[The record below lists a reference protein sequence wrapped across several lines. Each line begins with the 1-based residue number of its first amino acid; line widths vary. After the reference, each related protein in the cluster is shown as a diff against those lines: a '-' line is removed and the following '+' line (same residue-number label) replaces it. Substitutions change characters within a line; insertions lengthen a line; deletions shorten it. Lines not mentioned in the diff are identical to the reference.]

1 MTATF
6 IQSQTSG
13 VLLKNISWRTYES
26 LVNELAEQRG
36 IRLTYDRGTL
46 EIMTPSDPH
55 EGNKQILGRFV
66 ETVTEELNI
75 EIRSLGSL
83 TCRRE
88 DLERGLEP
96 DQCYYI
102 ENEAIVRSLK
112 QIDLNQDPPPDL
124 VIEIDITSSSINRME
139 LYASLGVPEVWR
151 YDGSRLIFYQLEGQ
165 EYVERE
171 VSPHFPFLSSSEIMG
186 FVETQKNV
194 GETSMIRGF
203 RQWVRSRIDSF
214 DPYYFSSVN
223 PSATVISQAE
233 STSLDACR

>member
-1 MTATF
+1 MTATL
-6 IQSQTSG
+6 IPTPQAG
-13 VLLKNISWRTYES
+13 VLLKNISWQTYES
-26 LVNELAEQRG
+26 LVNELAQQRG

-46 EIMTPSDPH
+46 EIMTPSAPH

-66 ETVTEELNI
+66 ETVTEELNV

-102 ENEAIVRSLK
+102 ENEEDVRSLN
-112 QIDLNQDPPPDL
+112 QINLNQDPPPDL

-139 LYASLGVPEVWR
+139 LYASLGVPELWR
-151 YDGSRLIFYQLEGQ
+151 YDGARLIFYQLEGQ

-171 VSPHFPFLSSSEIMG
+171 VSPHFPFLSPTEIMG
-186 FVETQKNV
+186 FVEMQKDV

-203 RQWVRSRIDSF
+203 RQWVRSRI
-214 DPYYFSSVN
+214 
-223 PSATVISQAE
+223 Q
-233 STSLDACR
+233 